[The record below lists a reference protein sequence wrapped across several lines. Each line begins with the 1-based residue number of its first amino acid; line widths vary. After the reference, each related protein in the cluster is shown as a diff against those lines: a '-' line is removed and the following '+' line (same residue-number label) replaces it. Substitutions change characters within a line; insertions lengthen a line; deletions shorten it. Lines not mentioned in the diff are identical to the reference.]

1 MFSGLD
7 NYIRF
12 RQVLGFLQQ
21 AKIAQQYIFPNSELQ
36 DEAVEVL
43 KRDLANCINVV
54 NNVLSSTRNKKS
66 GQG

>member
-12 RQVLGFLQQ
+12 RQVLGLLQK
-21 AKIAQQYIFPNSELQ
+21 AKITQQYIFPNSELQ
-36 DEAVEVL
+36 DEAVKVL

-54 NNVLSSTRNKKS
+54 NNVLSSSRNKKS
-66 GQG
+66 GKG

>member
-12 RQVLGFLQQ
+12 RQVLKHLQE
-21 AKIAQQYIFPNSELQ
+21 AKLAQQYIFPNSVLQ
-36 DEAVEVL
+36 DEVVEIL
-43 KRDLANCINVV
+43 KHDLSNSINAV

-66 GQG
+66 GKG

>member
-12 RQVLGFLQQ
+12 RQVLGLLQQ
-21 AKIAQQYIFPNSELQ
+21 AKIAQQYIFPNSALQ

-43 KRDLANCINVV
+43 KHDLANCINVV

-66 GQG
+66 GKG